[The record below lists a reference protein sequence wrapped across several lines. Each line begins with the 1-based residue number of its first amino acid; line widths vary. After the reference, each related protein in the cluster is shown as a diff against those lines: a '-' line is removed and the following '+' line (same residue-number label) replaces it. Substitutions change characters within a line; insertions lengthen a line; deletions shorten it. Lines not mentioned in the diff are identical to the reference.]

1 MEASIK
7 GRKTCSSNLDLVPT
21 RSQLFPQPK
30 KTHFNRSCSQRKHQ
44 LYNLSPAPRREGLDY
59 IYLLSARSSSSPR
72 SYHYVSLAQN
82 EQLVWYMFV
91 LSKTQC
97 KHFMSAP
104 ASSSLPVTS
113 SYDIVFLVRK
123 SNLGYWDVFVCSK
136 TRIDAVD
143 VCPLQNK
150 KMVATWLRLPV
161 LICIATDLVQNL
173 LEIWHM
179 DTFQNHD
186 VYYTC
191 LRLRLR
197 LFLHQDYDI
206 ACLLYENR
214 HRDLVMAFSGSKRAW
229 MQLMFVLATKAQR
242 RFHVFASLFSYDVPC
257 TKTSPARLHACPLQ
271 NGHEYHA

>member
-1 MEASIK
+1 
-7 GRKTCSSNLDLVPT
+7 
-21 RSQLFPQPK
+21 
-30 KTHFNRSCSQRKHQ
+30 
-44 LYNLSPAPRREGLDY
+44 
-59 IYLLSARSSSSPR
+59 
-72 SYHYVSLAQN
+72 
-82 EQLVWYMFV
+82 
-91 LSKTQC
+91 
-97 KHFMSAP
+97 
-104 ASSSLPVTS
+104 
-113 SYDIVFLVRK
+113 VFLVRK
-123 SNLGYWDVFVCSK
+123 SNLGYWDVFVCYK
-136 TRIDAVD
+136 TRIDVVD

-150 KMVATWLRLPV
+150 KMVSTWLRLPV
-161 LICIATDLVQNL
+161 LICIATYLGQNL

-186 VYYTC
+186 MYYTC
-191 LRLRLR
+191 LRLRLL

-257 TKTSPARLHACPLQ
+257 TKTSAARLHACPLQ